1 MRISKRFMLSIYNA
15 MNKMILEFFAI
26 CIVCAEPALP
36 ECLHVIGKAWYRKGK
51 SYVSK
56 ATDLDSKMADS
67 VQVEEP
73 QRRAVGGTITTGRIH
88 KGIKIH
94 KFMINT
100 PVFTSYRK
108 TET

>member
-1 MRISKRFMLSIYNA
+1 MLSLRCPSVC
-15 MNKMILEFFAI
+15 ILHWEGL
-26 CIVCAEPALP
+26 VPQREN
-36 ECLHVIGKAWYRKGK
+36 
-51 SYVSK
+51 YVSK

-73 QRRAVGGTITTGRIH
+73 QRRAVGGSITTGRIH

-100 PVFTSYRK
+100 SVFTSYRK
-108 TET
+108 TETE